1 MMNRMLLTALIV
13 GSVWLAGAAQAAGDA
28 AAGKAKATACAMCHG
43 PNGEGTQMAP
53 KLAGMDSAKFVQ
65 ALQDYKS
72 GKKDNAMMKA
82 QAGPLSADDMAN
94 LAAYYASLK

>member
-1 MMNRMLLTALIV
+1 MNCMLLTAVII
-13 GSVWLAGAAQAAGDA
+13 GSVGLAGTAQAAGDA
-28 AAGKAKATACAMCHG
+28 AAGKDKATACAMCHG

-53 KLAGMDSAKFVQ
+53 KLAGEDPAKFVQ

-82 QAGPLSADDMAN
+82 QVGSLSDADMAN